1 LAHLSHH
8 HRANAA
14 RQQDYSELEKKVA
27 ERQTMDD
34 GHGRARCTATI
45 AMATPLATKN
55 QKNVIASKVAPANFF
70 SLFQCQKQ

>member
-1 LAHLSHH
+1 
-8 HRANAA
+8 
-14 RQQDYSELEKKVA
+14 
-27 ERQTMDD
+27 MDD